1 MKKERK
7 TRREA
12 LGLIGKT
19 GIFLGAVPY
28 FFVSLKISPESETD
42 LTSELLHV
50 QQNKTR
56 DVQEKAVISGS
67 GSRLNVTI
75 NGKPGRHYFVAV
87 AASDEIENYGA
98 FPNSKGIINSKGSGS
113 VVVDLKNIAN
123 SRIYVKVVTGET
135 DKFNTQLAETEAFI
149 ITLKEGA
156 IDTFE
161 GVVSRPVVKKIQ
173 TVATAA
179 SAGSSI
185 KLR

>member
-1 MKKERK
+1 MKKEIK

-42 LTSELLHV
+42 STSEFSQV
-50 QQNKTR
+50 QQDKTR

-87 AASDEIENYGA
+87 AASDEIKNYGA

-135 DKFNTQLAETEAFI
+135 DKFNTQLAETEAFN
-149 ITLKEGA
+149 ITLKEGV
-156 IDTFE
+156 INTFE
-161 GVVSRPVVKKIQ
+161 GVVSRPVVKVNSVI
-173 TVATAA
+173 TAA
-179 SAGSSI
+179 SAGSNV
-185 KLR
+185 KLK

>member
-42 LTSELLHV
+42 SKSELSRA

-56 DVQEKAVISGS
+56 EVQEKAVISGS
-67 GSRLNVTI
+67 GSRLAVTI

-87 AASDEIENYGA
+87 AASDKRENYGA
-98 FPNSKGIINSKGSGS
+98 FPNSKGIIDSKGSGS
-113 VVVDLKNIAN
+113 VVVDLKNVAN

-135 DKFNTQLAETEAFI
+135 DKFNSQMAETEAFI
-149 ITLKEGA
+149 ITLKEGS

-161 GVVSRPVVKKIQ
+161 GVVSRPVVKMINC
-173 TVATAA
+173 
-179 SAGSSI
+179 
-185 KLR
+185 

>member
-1 MKKERK
+1 MKKEIK

-28 FFVSLKISPESETD
+28 FFVSLRITPESETNS
-42 LTSELLHV
+42 TSELSQK
-50 QQNKTR
+50 QQDKTR

-67 GSRLNVTI
+67 GSRLAVTI

-87 AASDEIENYGA
+87 AASDERENYGA

-113 VVVDLKNIAN
+113 VVVDLKNVAN

-135 DKFNTQLAETEAFI
+135 DKFDTQMAETEAFI

-161 GVVSRPVVKKIQ
+161 GVVSRPVIKM
-173 TVATAA
+173 TSVASPAA
-179 SAGSSI
+179 ACSNI